1 MLIAGTAVLDGL
13 GVIVEMG
20 GCLVRYGWLWMMSVL
35 RAANVLL
42 ERAIVYRSTSGLEIF
57 VSGKE
62 TRERC
67 NKFLG

>member
-1 MLIAGTAVLDGL
+1 MLIAGTAVLDVL
-13 GVIVEMG
+13 GGIVEMG
-20 GCLVRYGWLWMMSVL
+20 GCLVGYGWLWMMSVL

-62 TRERC
+62 TRESY